1 MTRPTLIALALALA
15 GLTGLTGCLGSAPP
29 IPRDHYYRIVA
40 VPPVR
45 AAASQTASPQTA
57 TIEGAMVLGRLGWE
71 MPGSR
76 ADTVAFPGVL
86 SVMPLEAEGLLRERP
101 LMYSTTGSA
110 TEMQQHDYH
119 YWMDPPTRMLQL
131 QLVDYLRASGLVG
144 SVVTPELRIEAD
156 YLVSGRIKR
165 LERLLGGG
173 PTRVV
178 AELELSLVTRA
189 DNELIVI
196 GTYSA
201 EALAAD
207 DGVES
212 SVLALN
218 QALGQ
223 VFERFLADATWSHAA
238 FHDARPATQPD

>member
-1 MTRPTLIALALALA
+1 MKRLSLILLALA
-15 GLTGLTGCLGSAPP
+15 GLTGLAGCLGSAPP
-29 IPRDHYYRIVA
+29 VPRDHYYRVMVA
-40 VPPVR
+40 PPSR
-45 AAASQTASPQTA
+45 AAASQTAS
-57 TIEGAMVLGRLGWE
+57 IEGASGLGQPSLGQPGLGL
-71 MPGSR
+71 PGSR
-76 ADTVAFPGVL
+76 ADIIAFPGVL
-86 SVMPLEAEGLLRERP
+86 SVAPLEAEGLLRERP
-101 LMYSTTGSA
+101 LLYSTTGSA

-131 QLVDYLRASGLVG
+131 QLVDYLRASGLIQ

-156 YLVSGRIKR
+156 YQVSGRIKR

-178 AELELSLVTRA
+178 AELELSLVARA
-189 DNELIVI
+189 NNELNVV
-196 GTYSA
+196 GTYTA
-201 EALAAD
+201 EAIADD

-223 VFERFLADATWSHAA
+223 VFERFLADATWSHTAFLAA
-238 FHDARPATQPD
+238 PRAAPPN

>member
-1 MTRPTLIALALALA
+1 MVLALA
-15 GLTGLTGCLGSAPP
+15 GLTGCLGSAPP
-29 IPRDHYYRIVA
+29 IPRDHYYRIMA
-40 VPPVR
+40 APPAR
-45 AAASQTASPQTA
+45 AAASQTASIA
-57 TIEGAMVLGRLGWE
+57 GASVLGQPGLGQPGLGQSGLE
-71 MPGSR
+71 RPGSS
-76 ADTVAFPGVL
+76 AAVVAFPGVL
-86 SVMPLEAEGLLRERP
+86 SVAPLEAEGLLRERP
-101 LMYSTTGSA
+101 LLYSA
-110 TEMQQHDYH
+110 TGGATELQQHDYH

-131 QLVDYLRASGLVG
+131 QLVDYLRASGLVR

-156 YLVSGRIKR
+156 YQVSGRIKR

-178 AELELSLVTRA
+178 AELELSLVARA
-189 DNELIVI
+189 DNRLIVV

-201 EALAAD
+201 EAIAGD

-223 VFERFLADATWSHAA
+223 VFERFLADATWSWS
-238 FHDARPATQPD
+238 Q